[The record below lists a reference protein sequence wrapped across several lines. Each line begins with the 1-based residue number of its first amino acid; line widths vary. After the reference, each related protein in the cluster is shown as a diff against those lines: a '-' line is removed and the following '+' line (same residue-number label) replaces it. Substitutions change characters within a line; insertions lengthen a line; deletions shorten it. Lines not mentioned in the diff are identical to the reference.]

1 MENSLKNI
9 MIGIATSL
17 SVASIGVG
25 LNTYVDVQVLKNN
38 QSAQSDIV
46 KTTQEILNRIDKTQA
61 VQAETIKALSEVVNS
76 LNEREKS
83 K

>member
-25 LNTYVDVQVLKNN
+25 LNTYVDVQVLKNS
-38 QSAQSDIV
+38 QSEQQDIV

-61 VQAETIKALSEVVNS
+61 VQAETIKALSEVVKS

>member
-25 LNTYVDVQVLKNN
+25 LNTYVDVQVLKSNN
-38 QSAQSDIV
+38 AEQKDMV
-46 KTTQEILNRIDKTQA
+46 KTTQDILNRIDKTQA
-61 VQAETIKALSEVVNS
+61 VQAETIKALSEVVNN

>member
-38 QSAQSDIV
+38 QSEQRDIV

-61 VQAETIKALSEVVNS
+61 VQAETIKALYEVVNS

>member
-38 QSAQSDIV
+38 QSEQRDIV

>member
-38 QSAQSDIV
+38 QSEQRDIV

-76 LNEREKS
+76 LNEREKH